1 MKVEVLVTS
10 TLCDPMGSTPPDSS
24 AREDSPGKNTG
35 VGSHSLFQG
44 IFPTH
49 RLNPGLLH
57 CRQILYS
64 LSHQGRSFMAD
75 TRRRNFDLYGSA
87 VISVIGEV
95 WSTHNADAQYISEGK
110 E

>member
-64 LSHQGRSFMAD
+64 LSHQGSLNSTIPIFKLKKPRFQ
-75 TRRRNFDLYGSA
+75 
-87 VISVIGEV
+87 EV
-95 WSTHNADAQYISEGK
+95 EVVYD
-110 E
+110 